1 MEAFDAIAGRRSI
14 KRFAPR
20 VIGREEIERL
30 LEAAVLAPNHRM
42 TEPWGFLVLG
52 SEAKRAYAEVRA
64 RHKAENAADASA
76 RAAVRTKVVDET
88 MAVPVI
94 VAVTSYL
101 AEDPLVREEDFA
113 ATYMAIEN
121 LLIAATSCG
130 LGTHLRTGKLLDH
143 AELRA
148 ALDIGRRE
156 RLVAAVYLGES
167 VEVPVAKRRA
177 PAAQKTRW
185 LL

>member
-1 MEAFDAIAGRRSI
+1 MDVFDAIRGRRSI

-20 VIGREEIERL
+20 VLGREEIERL
-30 LEAAVLAPNHRM
+30 LDGAVLAPNHKM

-52 SEAKRAYAEVRA
+52 AETKREYAEARA
-64 RHKAENAADASA
+64 RQKVAKVTGNTA
-76 RAAVRTKVVDET
+76 RAAVRGKVVDET
-88 MAVPVI
+88 MAVPAVI
-94 VAVTSYL
+94 AVTSYL

-121 LLIAATSCG
+121 LLIAATASG
-130 LGTHLRTGKLLDH
+130 LGTHLRTGKLLDD

-148 ALDIGRRE
+148 ALGVGRGE
-156 RLVAAVYLGES
+156 RLIAIIYLGE
-167 VEVPVAKRRA
+167 PADMPAAKRRA

-185 LL
+185 LP